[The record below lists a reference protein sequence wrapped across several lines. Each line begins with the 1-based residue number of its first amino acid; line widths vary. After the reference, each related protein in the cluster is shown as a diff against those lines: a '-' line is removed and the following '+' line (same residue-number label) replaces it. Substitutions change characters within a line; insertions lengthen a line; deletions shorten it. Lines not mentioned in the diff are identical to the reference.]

1 MKRNKSSITAE
12 GIAMARAFE
21 SQYPADEGICYDPYA
36 RFFVSA
42 PFMLMGKLFFGYARR
57 RSPGVFEFLAT
68 RCRYIDDYAQACL
81 AGGIAQLVILG
92 AGFDTRAYRFEQI
105 KTQGVKVF
113 EVDHPATQAIKLKKL
128 KSIMGSIPEHVT
140 FVPIDFAEESLDRL
154 CASGYNE
161 QLKSLFIWEGVTQYL
176 SPEAVDATLA
186 FVARCSGAGSSI
198 IFDYVDASALHGQ
211 MKHKELVSMKRYQ
224 RVTGEGVVFGIAP
237 DRITEFLESRGFTDV
252 VNADRD
258 YMRQMYF
265 TGTRSARPLASDYA
279 IVHAT
284 VKRAERR

>member
-1 MKRNKSSITAE
+1 MKRNQSSITAE

-21 SQYPADEGICYDPYA
+21 SQNPADERICYDPYA

-81 AGGIAQLVILG
+81 ASGIAQMVILG

-105 KTQGVKVF
+105 KQGVKVF
-113 EVDHPATQAIKLKKL
+113 EVDHPATQAIKLEKL
-128 KSIMGSIPEHVT
+128 KSIMGTIPEHVT
-140 FVPIDFAEESLDRL
+140 FVPIDFAQQSLERL
-154 CASGYNE
+154 CASGYDE
-161 QLKSLFIWEGVTQYL
+161 HLKSLFIWEGVTHYL
-176 SPEAVDATLA
+176 PPKAVDATLA

-198 IFDYVDASALHGQ
+198 IFDYLDASALKGQ
-211 MKHKELVSMKRYQ
+211 LKHKELVSMKRYQ
-224 RVTGEGVVFGIAP
+224 RVTGEGIVFGIAP
-237 DRITEFLESRGFTDV
+237 EQITEFLECRGFTDV
-252 VNADRD
+252 VNADRE
-258 YMRQMYF
+258 YLRRMYF